1 MSSARTVVVTG
12 AAGGIGSEI
21 VDRFLAQGDTVVACD
36 LSEAALDTW
45 RTRWDAAAP
54 DGRNAALHTVA
65 ADISSEESVAAL
77 ADAVRQRLGAA
88 DILINDAGGFS
99 EALVEEMSL
108 QEWRRII
115 DVDLTGT
122 FLMARAFIPLLKE
135 SGRGRIVNIGSG
147 SVSYGV
153 ERQAHYIA
161 AKAGVM
167 GLTRVLA
174 RELAGYGITV
184 NLLTP
189 GITITSLTAGL
200 PESLLEYQRQVRSI
214 HRDETPADLVG
225 TISFLASDEAAFMTG
240 QTVNVDGGG
249 YFL

>member
-1 MSSARTVVVTG
+1 MGSPRTVVVTG

-21 VDRFLAQGDTVVACD
+21 VDRFLAEGDTVVASD
-36 LSEAALDTW
+36 LSETALNTW

-77 ADAVRQRLGAA
+77 ADAVRQRVGAA

-99 EALVEEMSL
+99 EALVEKMSL

-122 FLMARAFIPLLKE
+122 FLMVRAFIPLLKE

-174 RELAGYGITV
+174 RELAEYGITV

-214 HRDETPADLVG
+214 HRDETPADLAG
-225 TISFLASDEAAFMTG
+225 TISFLASDDAAFMTG